1 MVILISRWSR
11 VGVVFVCVVI
21 GGCAGS
27 GDDDAGLRSED
38 VTTTEVASPDDE
50 MVSDDPEAASDE
62 PTGLESEEAS
72 GVRVRYRWVQL
83 RHFFESGETVVCV
96 TWWEPWAGCGVL
108 ASVRGLGPSSFHEG
122 LWEDLA
128 GDGDWVQLGRV
139 DVEGVVF
146 DGVLS
151 DPVVYLEW
159 TGPLERECNYSGGEV
174 QMRGIPHDPI
184 ALSSGHPVFVW
195 NASRD
200 YLDVSLNYGTA
211 ADFDE
216 ICDLGAHAR
225 IRSWGE
231 VLEP

>member
-1 MVILISRWSR
+1 MFAIWRRWSR
-11 VGVVFVCVVI
+11 VGLVFVCVVV
-21 GGCAGS
+21 GACAGS

-38 VTTTEVASPDDE
+38 VTTTEVASPDGE
-50 MVSDDPEAASDE
+50 MVSGDSEVSVESTVLEQEEAA
-62 PTGLESEEAS
+62 
-72 GVRVRYRWVQL
+72 GVRVRYHWVQL

-96 TWWEPWAGCGVL
+96 TGWEPWAGCGVL
-108 ASVRGLGPSSFHEG
+108 ASVRGLDPSTVHQG

-139 DVEGVVF
+139 DVEGVVA

-159 TGPLERECNYSGGEV
+159 TGRPKRECNFSGGEV
-174 QMRGIPHDPI
+174 QMRGIPREAI
-184 ALSSGHPVFVW
+184 ALSSGHPVFIW
-195 NASRD
+195 NATRD